1 MKSTKD
7 SDPMSYYTY
16 NRGGGGFLSNIPT
29 ATKNII
35 IINVLVWIMTSLNEN
50 MMYEKFALFYPTSPF
65 FHWWQPV
72 THMFMHGGF
81 WHLFFNMYTLYFFGR
96 VLEERWG
103 AKKFLI
109 FYFVTGL
116 GAALVHTGV
125 EWIQMHHWMG
135 QVADGSMVAQANI
148 HALKMTPTVG
158 ASGAIYG
165 VLMGFA
171 MLYPDAVLSLIF
183 PPVSMKAKW
192 FVLIFGGIELL
203 TGITGVGGGIAH
215 FAHLGGLI
223 FGYFLIMYWKK
234 KRTLYGREY

>member
-1 MKSTKD
+1 M
-7 SDPMSYYTY
+7 
-16 NRGGGGFLSNIPT
+16 
-29 ATKNII
+29 
-35 IINVLVWIMTSLNEN
+35 IMTSLNGN

-65 FHWWQPV
+65 FRIWQPV

-109 FYFVTGL
+109 FYFVTGI

-125 EWIQMHHWMG
+125 EWLQMQHWMG
-135 QVADGSMVAQANI
+135 QVAEGSMAAQAKI

-171 MLYPDAVLSLIF
+171 MLYPDAMLSLIF

-234 KRTLYGREY
+234 KRTLYGRDY